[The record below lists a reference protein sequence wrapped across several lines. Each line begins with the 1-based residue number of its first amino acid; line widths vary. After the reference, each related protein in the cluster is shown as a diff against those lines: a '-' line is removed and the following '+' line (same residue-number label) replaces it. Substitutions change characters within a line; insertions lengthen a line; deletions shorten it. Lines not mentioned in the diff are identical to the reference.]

1 MLRIVL
7 KNVVERRRRFIRRRR
22 RRFKLKMWPSSSEGG
37 RRCRWENKVRAEQG
51 AFVRLI
57 GKERK
62 NCRSV
67 DRNNKKEK
75 KKLTEKCW
83 LFARESCKT

>member
-7 KNVVERRRRFIRRRR
+7 KNVVERMMRFIRR
-22 RRFKLKMWPSSSEGG
+22 RRFKLKMWLSSSEGG

-62 NCRSV
+62 
-67 DRNNKKEK
+67 
-75 KKLTEKCW
+75 KLQDG
-83 LFARESCKT
+83 